1 MRRPRVRN
9 VEERFE
15 RRVLP
20 LFARKSKK
28 VADLIPELYLHG
40 LAEGDFDLALR
51 GLLGDEAPV
60 SASTVARLKEKWHAE
75 LAEWRQRPLDDLEV
89 VYMWVDG
96 VLRQGRPGKG
106 EGGPTDPEL
115 RVRDLEQDGVDAEVV
130 YGILAAGSLITDHDL
145 RNFVYETYN
154 TWAADF
160 RRASPD
166 RLAPLACI
174 PNTDPQVAATEL
186 RRSAGLGLRGGEL
199 AVSTAV
205 LPIWDRAWDPLWAA
219 SDECEVPISF
229 HTTGLQVT
237 KHADQELAREYEAQ
251 RSGTFAST
259 FQIAG
264 SEYLAAIIFSGAL
277 ERYPGMRFV
286 LGECGVGWIPYML
299 ARMDE
304 EYDDLTRLHRLAPR
318 KPSEYWHRQ
327 GYTTFQH
334 ELNLLPE
341 IVRLVGEDNILW
353 VSDYPHFDG
362 VWPDSRS
369 IIQQDLALLDDG
381 ARQKI
386 TCENAGR
393 LYGFIK

>member
-1 MRRPRVRN
+1 MTT
-9 VEERFE
+9 RFGGSFAN
-15 RRVLP
+15 RKLP
-20 LFARKSKK
+20 DQDESKRIGRMYE
-28 VADLIPELYLHG
+28 AGFFDGGLH
-40 LAEGDFDLALR
+40 
-51 GLLGDEAPV
+51 
-60 SASTVARLKEKWHAE
+60 
-75 LAEWRQRPLDDLEV
+75 
-89 VYMWVDG
+89 
-96 VLRQGRPGKG
+96 
-106 EGGPTDPEL
+106 PTDPEL

-353 VSDYPHFDG
+353 GSDYPHFDG